1 MSDQTL
7 DKPSSKLEDFFT
19 VRSDKLKQLRIVIR
33 SWKESSAVIGSAAQF
48 RLVVDSNV
56 ILGDIIWLSS
66 KRTNELATTHLM
78 EVIEAETVD
87 MYAPPILFDEVEEK
101 IPLIA
106 AEKGLDQNLMYN
118 HWAVY
123 KTKLKVF
130 VPDQDKVSVLRN
142 GVDPDDAEFVALE
155 QTIRASGVISKNSDI
170 KMMGGNQI
178 SVECITYLRNYSR
191 ATAIEM
197 NIKVNGVMFVKLS
210 YAAIA
215 GMFAGGK
222 ALIEGI
228 GKAPEWVKIALLMG
242 GAVIALHPGARASVA
257 RGLKTVL
264 AGISE
269 ATPFVIEEIAAAIA
283 LAQKHKA
290 EAQEHLDK
298 AMKELGRNE
307 ALTIE
312 HRGNT

>member
-1 MSDQTL
+1 VSDQTIA
-7 DKPSSKLEDFFT
+7 KPSSKLEDFFT
-19 VRSDKLKQLRIVIR
+19 VRSDKLKQLRVVIR
-33 SWKESSAVIGSAAQF
+33 SWKASSAVIGSAAQF

-101 IPLIA
+101 IPIIA
-106 AEKGLDQNLMYN
+106 AEKGLDQHLMYG
-118 HWAVY
+118 HWEVY
-123 KTKLKVF
+123 KTKLKIF

-155 QTIRASGVISKNSDI
+155 QTIGASGVISKNSDI
-170 KMMGGNQI
+170 RLMGGNQI

-191 ATAIEM
+191 AAAIEM
-197 NIKVNGVMFVKLS
+197 NIKVNGVMFAQLN

-222 ALIEGI
+222 ALIEGVA
-228 GKAPEWVKIALLMG
+228 KAPDWVKIALLVG
-242 GAVIALHPGARASVA
+242 VAAVALHPGAREKIVQ
-257 RGLKTVL
+257 GLKSVL
-264 AGISE
+264 EGISE

-283 LAQKHKA
+283 LVQRHKA
-290 EAQEHLDK
+290 EAQYHLDN

-312 HRGNT
+312 HKVNT